1 MPHPLFTPVN
11 LPNGQ
16 ILPNRIAKAAM
27 EESMATAGQLP
38 GPMLTNLYRT
48 WARGGAGL
56 LITGNVMVH
65 DAALTGPAGVV
76 LDKDTPL
83 EPYRRWAG
91 AAHSGGGKV
100 WMQVNHPGR
109 QIQRNMP
116 GVTWGPSAT
125 RVNTGRT
132 SALFDVPEEM
142 TEAQI
147 TATIDRFVDTARQAE
162 RAGFDGVEIHAA
174 HGYLLSQ
181 FLSPLS
187 NTRTDS
193 WGGSLHNRARLLLEI
208 TRRTRDAVSPDFAV
222 AVKLNSADF
231 QRGGFDKD
239 DARQVI
245 AWLAPLG
252 VDLVELSGGSY
263 ESPAMTGNPAGRQ
276 DARTAAREAYFLE
289 LAEELVTDSPVPL
302 MVTGG
307 VTRRPVAEKVI
318 DSGVAVVGIG
328 TALAVDPGLPN
339 AWKSGQDAAVT
350 VPRVRIRDKALAS
363 AASMARV
370 RYQLRRLGRGRPA
383 SIRTNA
389 LWAFGVEQ
397 VRDTLARRRYAA
409 WLDDHDTRTDTHR
422 VYERPEYTASHQG
435 LKLPH

>member
-1 MPHPLFTPVN
+1 MSHPLFTPLT

-16 ILPNRIAKAAM
+16 VLPNRIAKAAM
-27 EESMATAGQLP
+27 EESMAEPGQLP
-38 GPMLTNLYRT
+38 GTRLNALYRT

-83 EPYRRWAG
+83 EPYRQWAT

-100 WMQVNHPGR
+100 WMQINHPGR
-109 QIQRNMP
+109 QIQKNMP
-116 GVTWGPSAT
+116 GVVWGPSAT

-132 SALFDVPEEM
+132 SALFTVPEEM
-142 TEAQI
+142 TGEQIEA
-147 TATIDRFVDTARQAE
+147 TVERFVETARQAE

-187 NTRTDS
+187 NTRTDD

-208 TRRTRDAVSPDFAV
+208 TRRIRGAVSADTAV

-245 AWLAPLG
+245 SWLAPLG

-263 ESPAMTGNPAGRQ
+263 ESPAMTGNPADGQ
-276 DARTAAREAYFLE
+276 DPRSAAREAYFLE
-289 LAEELVTDSPVPL
+289 LAEDLVADSPVPL

-307 VTRRPVAEKVI
+307 VTRRPVAEKVV

-328 TALAVDPGLPN
+328 TALAVNPDLPN
-339 AWKSGQDAAVT
+339 DWKDGTAGTDTAVVLPAT
-350 VPRVRIRDKALAS
+350 GIRDKALAS

-370 RYQLRRLGRGRPA
+370 RHQLRRLSSGRPA
-383 SIRTNA
+383 STRTNA

-397 VRDTLARRRYAA
+397 VRDTVARRRYAT
-409 WLDDHDTRTDTHR
+409 WLAQR
-422 VYERPEYTASHQG
+422 SHQG
-435 LKLPH
+435 